1 MNKIKNIALIGMVAV
16 TGGLGLTSCDD
27 FLTITPTNS
36 IVEEEFW
43 KDKNDLQNV
52 VNACYARLIKGDILT
67 KYCEWGEMRSDNFE
81 KRTGVSN
88 TDINNVMNANLL
100 PTNIIYDWTPF
111 YNEINFCNKVLAH
124 GPEIVRNDE
133 SFSDGDWQPI
143 RAEMLTLRAFS
154 HYYLV
159 RTFERIPYVTVDYN
173 NDSQDFLIGQSEQ
186 IEVLDSIIA
195 DLEIAKDIAMNSYGN
210 TVEDKGRITK
220 KAVYALLADV
230 YLWRASY
237 KEGLPLREAASGTP
251 ESEQTT
257 FEVSAADD
265 YRRCVECCDWV
276 IDALTKDY
284 KKELE
289 GKVLGGV
296 TEIKLEDLFIT
307 NSSTSGSFTIS
318 SGNTTDAY
326 TNIFGTGNSRESI
339 FELQFDGTNNANS
352 LLTGYFFNLSNST
365 AGALVCSTALF
376 ESYANNPN
384 ATSPY
389 IFSKTDYRRWETLFH
404 ANNQTEYPLIKG
416 SASRITQS
424 NGVSSPVM
432 SDFSRETYTLTQTL
446 RSRPNAANW
455 IVYRLSDVVLMKA
468 EALGRLYDDEEHLR
482 EAFSLISTV
491 YKRSNPYPYERK
503 VASDTL
509 SFGVYNT
516 QSSIEELVLAERQR
530 EFVGEGKRWFDLVR
544 YAQRCS
550 NNDKMLNLLTR
561 KYQEGKRAIQSKL
574 KPLKALFA
582 PIYTKEMKNNKLLEQ
597 NPIWDTGETTSRTDQ
612 L

>member
-16 TGGLGLTSCDD
+16 TGGMGLTSCDD
-27 FLTITPTNS
+27 FLTITPTSS

-43 KDKNDLQNV
+43 TDKNDLQNV
-52 VNACYARLIKGDILT
+52 VNACYARLIKSDILE
-67 KYCEWGEMRSDNFE
+67 KFCQWGEMRSDNFE

-88 TDINNVMNANLL
+88 TNINNVMNANLL
-100 PTNIIYDWTPF
+100 PTNSMFKWTPF

-124 GPEIVRNDE
+124 GPEIVKRDE

-154 HYYLV
+154 HFYLV
-159 RTFERIPYVTVDYN
+159 RTFERIPYVTIDYN
-173 NDSQDFLIGQSEQ
+173 NDSQNFLLPQSEQ

-195 DLEIAKDIAMNSYGN
+195 DLEFAKDIAMNSYGN

-237 KEGLPLREAASGTP
+237 KEGVPLREAAAGTP
-251 ESEQTT
+251 ETDLTT
-257 FEVSAADD
+257 FEVSAAED
-265 YRRCVECCDWV
+265 YQKCVECCDWV

-296 TEIKLEDLFIT
+296 TDITLEDLFIT
-307 NSSTSGSFTIS
+307 NSSSSGSFTVS
-318 SGNTTDAY
+318 SGSTTGAY

-352 LLTGYFFNLSNST
+352 LLTGYFWDLGSST
-365 AGALVCSTALF
+365 AGSLVCSSALF
-376 ESYANNPN
+376 DNYANNPN
-384 ATSPY
+384 SNSTS
-389 IFSKTDYRRWETLFH
+389 IFSKTDYRRWETIRY
-404 ANNQTEYPLIKG
+404 AANQTEFPLVKG
-416 SASRITQS
+416 SASRITQN
-424 NGVSSPVM
+424 NGTASPVM
-432 SDFSRETYTLTQTL
+432 SDMSRETFNLVQTM
-446 RSRPNAANW
+446 RSRPNSANW

-468 EALGRLYDDEEHLR
+468 EALGRLYDDDEHLR
-482 EAFSLISTV
+482 EAFMLINTV

-503 VASDTL
+503 VATDTL
-509 SFGVYNT
+509 AYGIFNT
-516 QSSIEELVLAERQR
+516 QDGIETLVLDERQR

-550 NNDKMLNLLTR
+550 NNDKMLQLLTR
-561 KYQEGKRAIQSKL
+561 KYSEGKRAIQSKL
-574 KPLKALFA
+574 KPLKSLFS
-582 PIYTKEMKNNKLLEQ
+582 PIHIDEMKNNKLLEQ